1 MANTPDA
8 PTTAS
13 QYLDINRERENATF
27 NVRKMTELLY
37 SKYQLDTA
45 ERMRKIVNDDVE
57 FQDCLK
63 DRYFRTDRIEIMKNN
78 LRKLKRVLQIT
89 KEMGLN
95 TVESWA
101 LRAELDIGGIG
112 LHDGVFLPNI
122 MGMSTPEQYAAWV
135 EKAQN
140 YETIGCYA
148 QTEMGHGSN
157 VRGLMTTATFD
168 EETDEFIINT
178 PCLEAT
184 KWWPGGMGLL
194 ANVAVLY
201 ARLIV
206 KGNDLGVQNFYVPIR
221 DFKTHE
227 PLPGVT
233 VGDIGPKWATN
244 NNDNGY
250 LQFDHV
256 RIPRFNM
263 LMKHAKLDRQGNYTK
278 PERARANYATM
289 TRVRSNIVSGS
300 SQSVAKAATITVR
313 YSAVRRQAPGA
324 SSQASETQV
333 LDYVSQQWRI
343 LPTIADSYALFF
355 TGKYMIQLLDQS
367 LKIEEE
373 GGEGGAELGAEL
385 HAASCSLKS
394 LCTTIAA
401 DGIEE
406 CRRSCGGYGFQMAS
420 GLPTLYASYMQS
432 FTPEGD
438 NYLLTQQTSKYL
450 MRAFRLPDGSSISNE
465 TSASYLKANAKE
477 RGITLSTT
485 SSHGDDSHDSHLWSL
500 SMMDNLLR
508 GYQNRAIYLVE
519 ITDDSISS
527 GNSFTSELVEHYRMS
542 RAHGMV
548 IIMEAFKNG
557 IAICEDPSLKQAL
570 GKLYALFAFSHM
582 EKDLGEFVECGFV
595 LPTQINY
602 VRRAVRQLCAAV
614 RPDAVALVDAFDFSD
629 TQLGSAIGKYDGNV
643 YPALFEQAKRNPL
656 NQKGVDWG
664 YQQFLKPIIQNK
676 L

>member
-45 ERMRKIVNDDVE
+45 ERMRKIVNDDFE

-206 KGNDLGVQNFYVPIR
+206 KGND
-221 DFKTHE
+221 
-227 PLPGVT
+227 
-233 VGDIGPKWATN
+233 
-244 NNDNGY
+244 
-250 LQFDHV
+250 
-256 RIPRFNM
+256 
-263 LMKHAKLDRQGNYTK
+263 
-278 PERARANYATM
+278 
-289 TRVRSNIVSGS
+289 
-300 SQSVAKAATITVR
+300 
-313 YSAVRRQAPGA
+313 
-324 SSQASETQV
+324 
-333 LDYVSQQWRI
+333 
-343 LPTIADSYALFF
+343 
-355 TGKYMIQLLDQS
+355 
-367 LKIEEE
+367 
-373 GGEGGAELGAEL
+373 
-385 HAASCSLKS
+385 
-394 LCTTIAA
+394 
-401 DGIEE
+401 
-406 CRRSCGGYGFQMAS
+406 
-420 GLPTLYASYMQS
+420 
-432 FTPEGD
+432 
-438 NYLLTQQTSKYL
+438 
-450 MRAFRLPDGSSISNE
+450 
-465 TSASYLKANAKE
+465 
-477 RGITLSTT
+477 
-485 SSHGDDSHDSHLWSL
+485 
-500 SMMDNLLR
+500 
-508 GYQNRAIYLVE
+508 
-519 ITDDSISS
+519 
-527 GNSFTSELVEHYRMS
+527 
-542 RAHGMV
+542 
-548 IIMEAFKNG
+548 
-557 IAICEDPSLKQAL
+557 
-570 GKLYALFAFSHM
+570 
-582 EKDLGEFVECGFV
+582 
-595 LPTQINY
+595 
-602 VRRAVRQLCAAV
+602 
-614 RPDAVALVDAFDFSD
+614 
-629 TQLGSAIGKYDGNV
+629 
-643 YPALFEQAKRNPL
+643 
-656 NQKGVDWG
+656 
-664 YQQFLKPIIQNK
+664 
-676 L
+676 